1 MLVGYMNLL
10 SIMRDKKV
18 ANISSMHGP
27 MDEDVPFAFHLRYD
41 LSQQLVNLGSPQG
54 MHEPVHVANQH
65 IVYGLYCSILEL

>member
-1 MLVGYMNLL
+1 
-10 SIMRDKKV
+10 MRDKKV

-27 MDEDVPFAFHLRYD
+27 MDEDVPFAFHLR
-41 LSQQLVNLGSPQG
+41 LVNLGSPQG